1 MNREAP
7 IFHKRNETIHKWEI
21 LYGNVCLPEAIMIL
35 GPPTCV
41 PLEKLPI
48 SISPENSNLQQ
59 VAYRNNGSVLP
70 ERYHRLGLRL
80 RIQGKAVKPSGK
92 YEW

>member
-1 MNREAP
+1 
-7 IFHKRNETIHKWEI
+7 
-21 LYGNVCLPEAIMIL
+21 MIL

-70 ERYHRLGLRL
+70 ERYHRLGRRP
-80 RIQGKAVKPSGK
+80 RIQGEAVKPSGK
-92 YEW
+92 YECLNDSHQKGTLNVLYGVL